1 MQTLRVANIGDSG
14 FIVVRGTAVVA
25 RSKSMVHGF
34 NFPYQIGTEGD
45 NPELSE
51 VKTSRNY
58 LWVQSNRSC
67 GKGVCFCP
75 AIVG

>member
-14 FIVVRGTAVVA
+14 FVVVRGTAVVA

-51 VKTSRNY
+51 VKTSHNF
-58 LWVQSNRSC
+58 LWMVNNRSS
-67 GKGVCFCP
+67 GKGV
-75 AIVG
+75 